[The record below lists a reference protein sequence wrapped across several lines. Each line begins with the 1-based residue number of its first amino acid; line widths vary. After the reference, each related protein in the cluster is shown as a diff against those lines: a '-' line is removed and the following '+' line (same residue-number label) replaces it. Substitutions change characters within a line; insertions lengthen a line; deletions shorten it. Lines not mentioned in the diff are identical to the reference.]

1 MLRAS
6 PQESKATHVL
16 TTPTL
21 FSTLNGRFT
30 ADDLPNLQCVA
41 LGGEVMPRRIVDEW
55 GGRIRLINT
64 YGVTECTVYQA
75 FCVMSAERRGCQRLL
90 GEAMGDNLLFVK
102 QEEGGVL
109 GELWIGGPQVGRGY
123 LGGGQL
129 TRQRFVTDPEGV
141 GRGVWFRTGDY
152 FKKASPDGDWEFAGR
167 KDTQVKVRG
176 RRIDLGEVEDAIKT
190 QASGLVSIK
199 GVACSVSAGML
210 IAWCVPPEGYCGRK
224 WDVMSRVLRA
234 CTGKVLPQGLVPGR
248 FVMVP
253 EEAGGAL
260 PETAT
265 GKLNRKVIS
274 GWMVPVLGE
283 EGEFDGNEDGEK
295 GEEDGEGRQ
304 RQDWWELQ
312 VCSIFHSSVSPHLPP
327 SSPPSPPLELQAE
340 WWELQVGLVWASELG
355 WGNRRMRGT
364 SHFFELGGDSMSA
377 LRAARRLSHVI
388 LSKVT
393 LPPKNHKNTDDD
405 KDDDDDDQGE
415 SMGTLA
421 GGTEIGAGAE
431 ATAGGQFGERLGTFA
446 PGELL
451 KRPILKA
458 YAAYLRNSFG
468 GDDPDVDDEDGKT
481 GKVEHEGTGEA
492 GAEVPAEVWGEELLV
507 SAAGSGAHEVVS
519 FLIGKC
525 GVPAHQGGG
534 GFALHAACK
543 GAHLSCVNELLQA
556 GASPNA
562 LDSARRTPLHLAAQC
577 PSGGL
582 PVIHALLSAK
592 VSRCPYPFRC
602 SPFLFKGL
610 SMPPSLSFSF
620 DPPQTIQN

>member
-1 MLRAS
+1 MKHVIDAHCASSTSKRCADPDACRCPVLRAM

-30 ADDLPNLQCVA
+30 ADDLPSLECVA

-55 GGRIRLINT
+55 GGRVRLINT

-75 FCVMSAERRGCQRLL
+75 YCVMDTERRGCQRLL

-102 QEEGGVL
+102 QEEGGIL

-123 LGGGQL
+123 LGGGEL
-129 TRQRFVTDPEGV
+129 TRQRFVKDPEGV
-141 GRGVWFRTGDY
+141 GEGVWFRTGDY
-152 FKKASPDGDWEFAGR
+152 FKKASPDGEWEFAGR

-199 GVACSVSAGML
+199 GVACSVTAGML

-224 WDVMSRVLRA
+224 WDAMSRVLRA
-234 CTGKVLPQGLVPGR
+234 CTAKVLPQGLVPGR

-253 EEAGGAL
+253 EEAEGAL

-274 GWMVPVLGE
+274 GWVVPVLDVLGE

-295 GEEDGEGRQ
+295 GDDDGGSRQ
-304 RQDWWELQ
+304 GEDWWER
-312 VCSIFHSSVSPHLPP
+312 
-327 SSPPSPPLELQAE
+327 
-340 WWELQVGLVWASELG
+340 QVGLVWASELG
-355 WGNRRMRGT
+355 LGSRRMRGT

-377 LRAARRLSHVI
+377 LRAARRLSQVI
-388 LSKVT
+388 LSKVA
-393 LPPKNHKNTDDD
+393 LPAKDGDDTDDD
-405 KDDDDDDQGE
+405 KDDYDDDDDDDDDGHDDDK
-415 SMGTLA
+415 GANKGRLA
-421 GGTEIGAGAE
+421 GGVETSAGAE
-431 ATAGGQFGERLGTFA
+431 AAAGGQFGERLGTFA
-446 PGELL
+446 PGELM
-451 KRPILKA
+451 KRPILKT

-468 GDDPDVDDEDGKT
+468 GDDPGVDDEKAGKAGMSGDEST
-481 GKVEHEGTGEA
+481 GQ
-492 GAEVPAEVWGEELLV
+492 AESQAPAEVWGEELLV

-519 FLIGKC
+519 FLVGKC

-543 GAHLSCVNELLQA
+543 GAHLSCVNALLQA

-577 PSGGL
+577 TSGGL
-582 PVIHALLSAK
+582 PVIQALLAAK
-592 VSRCPYPFRC
+592 VFRYPH
-602 SPFLFKGL
+602 PLF
-610 SMPPSLSFSF
+610 SSFETPPKPS
-620 DPPQTIQN
+620 